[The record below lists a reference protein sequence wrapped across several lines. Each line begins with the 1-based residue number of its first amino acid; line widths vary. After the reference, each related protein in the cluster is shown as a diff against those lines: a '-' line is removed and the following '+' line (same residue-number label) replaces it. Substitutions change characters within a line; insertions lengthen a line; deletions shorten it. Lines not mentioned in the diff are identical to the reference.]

1 MPKLLNN
8 VTKMFHVFHIKSLY
22 LSSIPRLKSR
32 FPVFSLTYF
41 ILSLTI
47 AVILLSQRRLA
58 TNHSHAAIQ
67 CSTHELPS
75 TLKEEQF
82 IRGLKYSSKRLA
94 VDLQLLKDELFVT
107 QSTLVNSSFHFHR
120 IGKHI
125 EVLHGIMQ
133 SIQYSGNKAI
143 NLDIRS
149 QVGNIIP
156 PKREVLSG

>member
-22 LSSIPRLKSR
+22 LSSIPRLKFR

-82 IRGLKYSSKRLA
+82 IR
-94 VDLQLLKDELFVT
+94 EILF
-107 QSTLVNSSFHFHR
+107 
-120 IGKHI
+120 
-125 EVLHGIMQ
+125 
-133 SIQYSGNKAI
+133 KAAG
-143 NLDIRS
+143 S
-149 QVGNIIP
+149 
-156 PKREVLSG
+156 